1 MRDGGHQ
8 EAPPFARRRSIRV
21 AQSHFCIRR
30 STHASCR
37 DGRVWRTFVAVA
49 SLVWSLSAAGAQDE
63 TEPALRYRVEVSAPS
78 EVKAAVERSLTLT
91 RWQTY
96 PDLTPEFLDLLVAEA
111 KIQARDAI
119 EAAGYFSATVDTE
132 LDRETAPPT
141 VKIRIE
147 PGLPTRVTAVN
158 IDVTGPLLAD
168 VSDGARAIANVRTG
182 WRLPQGA
189 IFQQSAWLTAKEAAV
204 RTLGAERYAAA
215 RIVASEA
222 VIDPETRS
230 ARLSVTLD
238 SGPPFRFGA
247 LVISGLTKYPADIVR
262 NLATFAPGEPYAA
275 EKLDVFVRRLIATGY
290 FASTQVAIE
299 TDPAHADAA
308 PVTVRLI
315 EAPNKKIT
323 TGLGFST
330 DSLYRAQLTYGDV
343 NLNGSGLRFDADLRA
358 EAKIQSALVRFTL
371 PPQVPAY
378 TDSFPISVQQTD
390 IEGLRTKDLM
400 LGWRRQSADPRDQ
413 TAYSTAFYY
422 SQQMPTGAESTQAH
436 ALYFEIGRTWRTV
449 DDLLAPTTG
458 RVFNVQLGA
467 GPPGASTRGFGR
479 GIAQFAWWI
488 PIDRA
493 TQLQL
498 RAEGG
503 AVLVDSRHDV
513 PSPLLFRTG
522 GDTTVRGY
530 AFASLGP
537 REGDATVGGRYYA
550 LASAEI
556 THWLAPAWGLATF
569 VDAGNAADEPRDLK
583 PVYGYGVGVRV
594 RTPIGPFR
602 VDIAYG
608 QESKQVRVHLSIGL
622 TF

>member
-1 MRDGGHQ
+1 MASGGIKQ
-8 EAPPFARRRSIRV
+8 SPSSSRSRSIRV
-21 AQSHFCIRR
+21 AQSHFCIHR
-30 STHASCR
+30 STRASSR
-37 DGRVWRTFVAVA
+37 VGRRWRTFLAVV
-49 SLVWSLSAAGAQDE
+49 SFVCSLSAAGAQEDA
-63 TEPALRYRVEVSAPS
+63 EPALRYRVEVSAPS
-78 EVKAAVERSLTLT
+78 EVKAAVERSITLT

-96 PDLTPEFLDLLVAEA
+96 GDLTPEFLDLLIAEA
-111 KIQARDAI
+111 KMQARNAV
-119 EAAGYFSATVDTE
+119 EAAGYFSATIDADVD
-132 LDRETAPPT
+132 RGTAPPT

-147 PGLPTRVTAVN
+147 PGLPTRVTAVD
-158 IDVTGPLLAD
+158 IEITGALSDDAAD
-168 VSDGARAIANVRTG
+168 AARAKADLAAG

-189 IFQQSAWLTAKEAAV
+189 RFQQSAWLSAKAAAV
-204 RTLGAERYAAA
+204 RSLAAERYAAA
-215 RIVASEA
+215 RIVTSEA
-222 VIDPETRS
+222 AIDPETRS
-230 ARLSVTLD
+230 ARLTMTLD

-247 LVISGLTKYPADIVR
+247 LVISGLEKYSADVVR

-275 EKLDVFVRRLIATGY
+275 EKLDVFVRRLNGTGY
-290 FASTQVAIE
+290 FASAQVAID
-299 TDPAHADAA
+299 TDPARADAA

-323 TGLGFST
+323 TGIGFST
-330 DSLYRAQLTYGDV
+330 DTLYRAQLTYGDV
-343 NLNGSGLRFDADLRA
+343 NLNGNGLRFDAELRA
-358 EAKIQSALVRFTL
+358 EAKIQSAVVRFTL
-371 PPQVPAY
+371 PPRVPAY
-378 TDSFPISVQQTD
+378 NDSFQTSVQRTD
-390 IEGLRTKDLM
+390 IEGLRTNDLM

-413 TAYSTAFYY
+413 TVYSTAFYY
-422 SQQMPTGAESTQAH
+422 SQQKPTSAESTQAH

-449 DDLLAPTTG
+449 DDLLAPTAG
-458 RVFNVQLGA
+458 RVLNVQVGA
-467 GPPGASTRGFGR
+467 GPPGVSTRGFGR

-498 RAEGG
+498 RAEAG
-503 AVLVDSRHDV
+503 AVAVKSRHDV

-556 THWLAPAWGLATF
+556 THWFAPAWGVATF
-569 VDAGNAADEPRDLK
+569 VDAGNAADEPRGLK
-583 PVYGYGVGVRV
+583 PVYGYGVGARV

-608 QESKQVRVHLSIGL
+608 QESKQVRLHLSIGL

>member
-1 MRDGGHQ
+1 
-8 EAPPFARRRSIRV
+8 V
-21 AQSHFCIRR
+21 AQSNFRIRR

-37 DGRVWRTFVAVA
+37 YGRLWRAFFAVA
-49 SLVWSLSAAGAQDE
+49 SLVCSLTAAGAQDE
-63 TEPALRYRVEVSAPS
+63 AEPASRYRVEVSAPS
-78 EVKAAVERSLTLT
+78 EIKAAVERSLTLT

-96 PDLTPEFLDLLVAEA
+96 PDLTPEFLDLLIAEA
-111 KIQARDAI
+111 KIQARDAV

-132 LDRETAPPT
+132 VDRETSPPT

-158 IDVTGPLLAD
+158 IDVTGPVLAD
-168 VSDGARAIANVRTG
+168 ADVGAQMIGRLKSG
-182 WRLPQGA
+182 WSLPEGA
-189 IFQQSAWLTAKEAAV
+189 IFQQSAWLMAKAAV
-204 RTLGAERYAAA
+204 VRALAAERYAGA

-222 VIDPETRS
+222 TIDPETRS

-247 LVISGLTKYPADIVR
+247 LVITGLTKYPEDIVR

-275 EKLDVFVRRLIATGY
+275 EKLNVFVRRLNVTGY
-290 FASTQVAIE
+290 FASAQVAIE

-343 NLNGSGLRFDADLRA
+343 NLNGKGLRFDADLRA

-378 TDSFPISVQQTD
+378 TDSFAASVQHTD

-400 LGWRRQSADPRDQ
+400 LGWRRQTADPRDQ
-413 TAYSTAFYY
+413 TAYSTAFYN
-422 SQQMPTGAESTQAH
+422 SQQTPTGAESTQAH
-436 ALYFEIGRTWRTV
+436 ALYFEIGRTWRSV

-488 PIDRA
+488 PIARE

-556 THWLAPAWGLATF
+556 TRWFAPAWGLAAF
-569 VDAGNAADEPRDLK
+569 VDAGNAADEPRGLK

-602 VDIAYG
+602 VDVAYG
-608 QESKQVRVHLSIGL
+608 QESKQVRLHLSIGL

>member
-1 MRDGGHQ
+1 M
-8 EAPPFARRRSIRV
+8 
-21 AQSHFCIRR
+21 AQSNFRIRR

-37 DGRVWRTFVAVA
+37 YGRLWRAFFAVA
-49 SLVWSLSAAGAQDE
+49 SLVCSLTAAGAQDE
-63 TEPALRYRVEVSAPS
+63 AEPAARYRVEVSAPS
-78 EVKAAVERSLTLT
+78 EIKAAVERSLTLT

-96 PDLTPEFLDLLVAEA
+96 PDLTPEFLDLLIAEA
-111 KIQARDAI
+111 KIQARDAV

-132 LDRETAPPT
+132 VDRETSPPT

-158 IDVTGPLLAD
+158 IDVTGPVLAD
-168 VSDGARAIANVRTG
+168 ADVGAQMIGRLKSG
-182 WRLPQGA
+182 WSLPEGA
-189 IFQQSAWLTAKEAAV
+189 IFQQSAWLMAKAAV
-204 RTLGAERYAAA
+204 VRALAAERYAGA

-222 VIDPETRS
+222 TIDPETRS

-247 LVISGLTKYPADIVR
+247 LVITGLTKYPEDIVR

-275 EKLDVFVRRLIATGY
+275 EKLNVFVRRLNVTGY
-290 FASTQVAIE
+290 FASAQVAIE

-343 NLNGSGLRFDADLRA
+343 NLNGKGLRFDADLRA

-378 TDSFPISVQQTD
+378 TDSFAASVQHTD

-400 LGWRRQSADPRDQ
+400 LGWRRQTADPRDQ
-413 TAYSTAFYY
+413 TAYSTAFYN
-422 SQQMPTGAESTQAH
+422 SQQTPTGAESTQAH
-436 ALYFEIGRTWRTV
+436 ALYFEIGRTWRSV

-488 PIDRA
+488 PIARE

-556 THWLAPAWGLATF
+556 TRWFAPAWGLAAF
-569 VDAGNAADEPRDLK
+569 VDAGNAADEPRGLK

-602 VDIAYG
+602 VDVAYG
-608 QESKQVRVHLSIGL
+608 QESKQVRLHLSIGL

>member
-1 MRDGGHQ
+1 
-8 EAPPFARRRSIRV
+8 V
-21 AQSHFCIRR
+21 AQSPFSIHR
-30 STHASCR
+30 STHAPCR
-37 DGRVWRTFVAVA
+37 DGRLWCTFLAVA
-49 SLVWSLSAAGAQDE
+49 SLVCVLPAAAQDG
-63 TEPALRYRVEVSAPS
+63 TEPALHYRVEVSAPS
-78 EVKAAVERSLTLT
+78 EIKDAVERSLVLT

-96 PDLTPEFLDLLVAEA
+96 TDLTPEFLDLLIAEA
-111 KIQARDAI
+111 KAQARDTV
-119 EAAGYFSATVDTE
+119 EAHGYFSATIETD
-132 LDRETAPPT
+132 LDPGTVPPT
-141 VKIRIE
+141 VKIRID
-147 PGLPTRVTAVN
+147 PGPPTRVTAVN
-158 IDVTGPLLAD
+158 IEVTGPVLTDAD
-168 VSDGARAIANVRTG
+168 FGAQMVGRLESG
-182 WRLPQGA
+182 WSLPEGA
-189 IFQQSAWLTAKEAAV
+189 TFQQSAWLSAKAAV
-204 RTLGAERYAAA
+204 VRALAAERYAGA

-238 SGPPFRFGA
+238 SGPPFRFGT
-247 LVISGLTKYPADIVR
+247 LVISGLTKYSADIVR

-275 EKLDVFVRRLIATGY
+275 EKLDVFVRRLNGTGY
-290 FASTQVAIE
+290 FASAQVAIE
-299 TDPAHADAA
+299 TDPAHAGAA

-330 DSLYRAQLTYGDV
+330 DTLYRAQLTYGDV
-343 NLNGSGLRFDADLRA
+343 NLNGNGLRFDADLRA
-358 EAKIQSALVRFTL
+358 EAKIQSVVVRFTL

-378 TDSFPISVQQTD
+378 TDSFPMSVQRTD

-422 SQQMPTGAESTQAH
+422 SRQMPTGAEPTQAH
-436 ALYFEIGRTWRTV
+436 ALYFEIGRTWRTI

-458 RVFNVQLGA
+458 SVFNVQLGA

-479 GIAQFAWWI
+479 GIAQFAVWL
-488 PIDRA
+488 PIGRT

-503 AVLVDSRHDV
+503 AVLVSARHDV

-530 AFASLGP
+530 AFDSLGP

-556 THWLAPAWGLATF
+556 THWFAPAWGLATF
-569 VDAGNAADEPRDLK
+569 VDAGNAADEPRSLK
-583 PVYGYGVGVRV
+583 PVYGYGVGARV

-608 QESKQVRVHLSIGL
+608 QKTKQVRLHLSIGL

>member
-1 MRDGGHQ
+1 MPAGAAGTSACARWPSLRVSQ
-8 EAPPFARRRSIRV
+8 SPFSI
-21 AQSHFCIRR
+21 HR

-37 DGRVWRTFVAVA
+37 DGRLWRTFLAIAALVC
-49 SLVWSLSAAGAQDE
+49 SLTAAAAQDG

-78 EVKAAVERSLTLT
+78 EIKDAVERSLTLP

-96 PDLTPEFLDLLVAEA
+96 TDLTPEFLDLLIAEA
-111 KIQARDAI
+111 KAQARDAV
-119 EAAGYFSATVDTE
+119 EAHGYFSATIETE
-132 LDRETAPPT
+132 LDRGTAPPT
-141 VKIRIE
+141 VKIRID
-147 PGLPTRVTAVN
+147 PGPPTRVTAVN
-158 IDVTGPLLAD
+158 IDVTGPVRAD
-168 VSDGARAIANVRTG
+168 ADFGPQMVGRLKSGWSLPEGAT
-182 WRLPQGA
+182 
-189 IFQQSAWLTAKEAAV
+189 FQQATWLTAKAAV
-204 RTLGAERYAAA
+204 VRALAAERYAGA

-222 VIDPETRS
+222 VIDPESRS

-247 LVISGLTKYPADIVR
+247 LVISGLSKYPPDIVR
-262 NLATFAPGEPYAA
+262 NLATFTAGEPYAA
-275 EKLDVFVRRLIATGY
+275 EKLDVFVRRLNGTGY
-290 FASTQVAIE
+290 FASAQVAIE

-308 PVTVRLI
+308 PVMVRLI

-343 NLNGSGLRFDADLRA
+343 NLNGNGLRFDADLRA
-358 EAKIQSALVRFTL
+358 EAKIQSTLVRFTL
-371 PPQVPAY
+371 PPQVPTY
-378 TDSFPISVQQTD
+378 TDSFATSVRHTD

-449 DDLLAPTTG
+449 DDLLAPTAG

-467 GPPGASTRGFGR
+467 GAPGVSTRGFGR
-479 GIAQFAWWI
+479 AIGQFAWWI

-503 AVLVDSRHDV
+503 GVLVNSRHDV

-530 AFASLGP
+530 AFESLGP

-556 THWLAPAWGLATF
+556 TRWFAPAWGLATF
-569 VDAGNAADEPRDLK
+569 VDAGNAADEPRGLK

-602 VDIAYG
+602 VDVAYG
-608 QESKQVRVHLSIGL
+608 QETKQVRLHLSIGL

>member
-1 MRDGGHQ
+1 MLL
-8 EAPPFARRRSIRV
+8 
-21 AQSHFCIRR
+21 
-30 STHASCR
+30 
-37 DGRVWRTFVAVA
+37 AVA
-49 SLVWSLSAAGAQDE
+49 SLACSLPATAAQDDAE
-63 TEPALRYRVEVSAPS
+63 TALRYRVEVSAPS

-91 RWQTY
+91 HWQTY
-96 PDLTPEFLDLLVAEA
+96 AELTPEFLDLLIAEA
-111 KIQARDAI
+111 KMQATDAV
-119 EAAGYFSATVDTE
+119 EAAGYFSAPIDAE
-132 LDRETAPPT
+132 LDREAAPPT
-141 VKIRIE
+141 VKINIE

-158 IDVTGPLLAD
+158 LDITGALLAD
-168 VSDGARAIANVRTG
+168 APDAARAIAELKTG
-182 WRLPQGA
+182 WRLPEGA
-189 IFQQSAWLTAKEAAV
+189 IFRQSAWLAAKAAAV
-204 RTLGAERYAAA
+204 RSLAAERYAAA
-215 RIVASEA
+215 RIVTSEA
-222 VIDPETRS
+222 AIDPETRS

-247 LVISGLTKYPADIVR
+247 LAISGLAKYPADIVR

-275 EKLDVFVRRLIATGY
+275 EKLDIFVRRLNATGY
-290 FASTQVAIE
+290 FASAQVAIE
-299 TDPAHADAA
+299 TDPAYADAA

-330 DSLYRAQLTYGDV
+330 DTLYRAQLTYGDV
-343 NLNGSGLRFDADLRA
+343 NADGNGLRFDADLRA
-358 EAKIQSALVRFTL
+358 EAKIQSVVIRFTL
-371 PPQVPAY
+371 PPQIPTY
-378 TDSFPISVQQTD
+378 TDSFPMSVQRTD
-390 IEGLRTKDLM
+390 IEGLRTKDIM

-413 TAYSTAFYY
+413 MAYSTAFYY
-422 SQQMPTGAESTQAH
+422 SQQMPINADYTQAH
-436 ALYFEIGRTWRTV
+436 ALYIEIGRTWRTV

-458 RVFNVQLGA
+458 LVFNVQLGA
-467 GPPGASTRGFGR
+467 GPPGASTRAFGR

-488 PIDRA
+488 PIDRT

-503 AVLVDSRHDV
+503 AVAVNARHDV

-530 AFASLGP
+530 AFDSLGP

-556 THWLAPAWGLATF
+556 THWFAPAWGIATF
-569 VDAGNAADEPRDLK
+569 VDAGNAADEPRGLK
-583 PVYGYGVGVRV
+583 PVYGYGVGARV

-602 VDIAYG
+602 VDVAYG
-608 QESKQVRVHLSIGL
+608 QESKQVRLHLSIGL

>member
-1 MRDGGHQ
+1 MLDGRIRNTR
-8 EAPPFARRRSIRV
+8 PFARCRSIRV
-21 AQSHFCIRR
+21 AQAHFRIHR
-30 STHASCR
+30 STHASCG
-37 DGRVWRTFVAVA
+37 DGHLWRTFLAVA
-49 SLVWSLSAAGAQDE
+49 SLVCSLPAAAVQDE
-63 TEPALRYRVEVSAPS
+63 AEPALRYRVEVSAPS
-78 EVKAAVERSLTLT
+78 EVRAAVERSLTLT
-91 RWQTY
+91 HWQTY
-96 PDLTPEFLDLLVAEA
+96 SDLTPEFLDLLIAEA
-111 KIQARDAI
+111 KMQATDAV
-119 EAAGYFSATVDTE
+119 EAAGYFSATIDAEV
-132 LDRETAPPT
+132 DRETTPPT
-141 VKIRIE
+141 VKIRIQ
-147 PGLPTRVTAVN
+147 PGLPTRITAVN
-158 IDVTGPLLAD
+158 IDLTGPLIAD
-168 VSDGARAIANVRTG
+168 VSDAARAIAELRTG

-189 IFQQSAWLTAKEAAV
+189 IFQQSAWLTAKAAAV
-204 RTLGAERYAAA
+204 RTLAAERYAAA
-215 RIVASEA
+215 RIVMSEA

-230 ARLSVTLD
+230 ARLSITLD

-247 LVISGLTKYPADIVR
+247 LVVSGLTKYSADVVR
-262 NLATFAPGEPYAA
+262 NLATFAPGETYVA
-275 EKLDVFVRRLIATGY
+275 EKLDVFVRRLTGTGY
-290 FASTQVAIE
+290 FASVQVAIE

-330 DSLYRAQLTYGDV
+330 DTLYRAQLTYGDV
-343 NLNGSGLRFDADLRA
+343 NVNGNGLRFDAELRA
-358 EAKIQSALVRFTL
+358 EAKIQSVVVRFTL

-378 TDSFPISVQQTD
+378 TDSFPTSVQHTD

-413 TAYSTAFYY
+413 TAYSTAFYF

-436 ALYFEIGRTWRTV
+436 ALYFEIGRTWRSV

-458 RVFNVQLGA
+458 RVLNVQLGA
-467 GPPGASTRGFGR
+467 GPPGVSTRGFGR
-479 GIAQFAWWI
+479 GVAQFAWWI

-498 RAEGG
+498 RAEAG
-503 AVLVDSRHDV
+503 AVLVNSRHDV

-530 AFASLGP
+530 GFESLGP

-556 THWLAPAWGLATF
+556 TRWLAPAWGLATF
-569 VDAGNAADEPRDLK
+569 VDAGNAADEPRGLK

-608 QESKQVRVHLSIGL
+608 QETKQVRLHLSIGL

>member
-1 MRDGGHQ
+1 MLDGRIRNIR
-8 EAPPFARRRSIRV
+8 PFARCRSIRV
-21 AQSHFCIRR
+21 AQAHFRIRR
-30 STHASCR
+30 STQASYG
-37 DGRVWRTFVAVA
+37 DGHLWRTFLAVA
-49 SLVWSLSAAGAQDE
+49 SLVCSLPAAAVQDE
-63 TEPALRYRVEVSAPS
+63 AEPALRYRVEVSAPS
-78 EVKAAVERSLTLT
+78 EVRAAVERSLTLT
-91 RWQTY
+91 HWQTY
-96 PDLTPEFLDLLVAEA
+96 SDLTPEFLDLLIAEA
-111 KIQARDAI
+111 KMQATDAV
-119 EAAGYFSATVDTE
+119 EAAGYFSATIDAEV
-132 LDRETAPPT
+132 DRETAPPT
-141 VKIRIE
+141 VKIRVQ
-147 PGLPTRVTAVN
+147 PGLPTRITAVN
-158 IDVTGPLLAD
+158 IDLTGPLLAD
-168 VSDGARAIANVRTG
+168 VSDAARAIAELRTG
-182 WRLPQGA
+182 WRLPEGA
-189 IFQQSAWLTAKEAAV
+189 IFQQSAWLTAKAAAV
-204 RTLGAERYAAA
+204 RTLSAERYAAA
-215 RIVASEA
+215 RIVTSEA

-247 LVISGLTKYPADIVR
+247 LVISGLAKYPPDIVR

-275 EKLDVFVRRLIATGY
+275 EKLDVFVRRLNGTGY
-290 FASTQVAIE
+290 FASAQVAIE

-308 PVTVRLI
+308 PVTVRVI

-330 DSLYRAQLTYGDV
+330 DTLYRAQLTYGDV
-343 NLNGSGLRFDADLRA
+343 NANGNGLRFDADLRA
-358 EAKIQSALVRFTL
+358 EAKIQGVVVRFTL

-378 TDSFPISVQQTD
+378 TDSFPMIVQRTD

-422 SQQMPTGAESTQAH
+422 SRQMPSGADATQAR
-436 ALYFEIGRTWRTV
+436 ALYFEIGRTWRTI

-458 RVFNVQLGA
+458 SVFNVQLGA

-488 PIDRA
+488 PIERT

-503 AVLVDSRHDV
+503 AVLVGARHDV

-530 AFASLGP
+530 AFNSLGP

-556 THWLAPAWGLATF
+556 THWFAPAWGLATF
-569 VDAGNAADEPRDLK
+569 VDAGNAADEPRGLK
-583 PVYGYGVGVRV
+583 PVYGYGIGVRV

-608 QESKQVRVHLSIGL
+608 QETKQVRLHLSIGL

>member
-1 MRDGGHQ
+1 MPAGAVGTLVC
-8 EAPPFARRRSIRV
+8 ARGPSLRV
-21 AQSHFCIRR
+21 AQSPFSIHQ

-37 DGRVWRTFVAVA
+37 DGRLWRTFLAVA
-49 SLVWSLSAAGAQDE
+49 SLVCSLPAAAQDG

-78 EVKAAVERSLTLT
+78 EIKDAVERSLTLT

-96 PDLTPEFLDLLVAEA
+96 TDLTPEFLDLLIAEA
-111 KIQARDAI
+111 KAQARDAV
-119 EAAGYFSATVDTE
+119 EAHGYFSATIETE
-132 LDRETAPPT
+132 LDRATAPPT
-141 VKIRIE
+141 VKIRID
-147 PGLPTRVTAVN
+147 PGPPTRVTAVN
-158 IDVTGPLLAD
+158 IDVTGPVLAD
-168 VSDGARAIANVRTG
+168 ADFGAQMVGRLKSG
-182 WRLPQGA
+182 WSLPEGA
-189 IFQQSAWLTAKEAAV
+189 TFRQATWLMAKAAV
-204 RTLGAERYAAA
+204 VRALAAERYAGA

-247 LVISGLTKYPADIVR
+247 LVISGLEKYPPDIVR

-275 EKLDVFVRRLIATGY
+275 EKLDVFVRRLNATGY

-343 NLNGSGLRFDADLRA
+343 NLNGNGLRFDADLRA
-358 EAKIQSALVRFTL
+358 EAKIQSVVVRFTL

-378 TDSFPISVQQTD
+378 TDSFATSVQHTD

-422 SQQMPTGAESTQAH
+422 SQQMPTSAESTQAH

-449 DDLLAPTTG
+449 DDLLAPTAG
-458 RVFNVQLGA
+458 RVLNVQLGA
-467 GPPGASTRGFGR
+467 GAPGVSTRGFIRAIG
-479 GIAQFAWWI
+479 QFAWWI

-503 AVLVDSRHDV
+503 GVLVNSRHDV

-530 AFASLGP
+530 AFESLGP

-556 THWLAPAWGLATF
+556 TRWFAPAWGLATF
-569 VDAGNAADEPRDLK
+569 VDAGNAADEPRGLK

-608 QESKQVRVHLSIGL
+608 QETKQVRLHLSIGL

>member
-1 MRDGGHQ
+1 MTQ
-8 EAPPFARRRSIRV
+8 SPFSIN
-21 AQSHFCIRR
+21 R
-30 STHASCR
+30 STLASCR
-37 DGRVWRTFVAVA
+37 DGRLWRTFLAVA
-49 SLVWSLSAAGAQDE
+49 ALVCSSPAAAAQDE
-63 TEPALRYRVEVSAPS
+63 GEPALRYRIEVSAPS
-78 EVKAAVERSLTLT
+78 EIKRAVERNLTLT

-96 PDLTPEFLDLLVAEA
+96 PDLTPEFLDLLIAEA
-111 KIQARDAI
+111 KLQARDAV

-132 LDRETAPPT
+132 VDRETDPPT

-147 PGLPTRVTAVN
+147 PGPPTRVTAVN
-158 IDVTGPLLAD
+158 IDITGPLLAD
-168 VSDGARAIANVRTG
+168 ASGTARTIADIRSG
-182 WRLPQGA
+182 WSLPEGA
-189 IFQQSAWLTAKEAAV
+189 IFQQSAWLTAKAAAV
-204 RTLGAERYAAA
+204 RTVTAERYAAA

-247 LVISGLTKYPADIVR
+247 LVISGLEKYPPDIVH
-262 NLATFAPGEPYAA
+262 NLTTFTPGESYAA
-275 EKLDVFVRRLIATGY
+275 EKLDVFVRRLNGTGY
-290 FASTQVAIE
+290 FATAQVAIE

-308 PVTVRLI
+308 AVSVRLI

-330 DSLYRAQLTYGDV
+330 DTLYRAQLTYTDV
-343 NLNGSGLRFDADLRA
+343 NLNGNALRFDADLRA
-358 EAKIQSALVRFTL
+358 EAKIQSAVVRFTL
-371 PPQVPAY
+371 PPRVPAY
-378 TDSFPISVQQTD
+378 TDSFPMSVQHTD

-400 LGWRRQSADPRDQ
+400 LGWRRQSSDPRNQ

-422 SQQMPTGAESTQAH
+422 SQQMPIAAEPTQAH
-436 ALYFEIGRTWRTV
+436 ALYLEIGRTWRTI

-458 RVFNVQLGA
+458 QVFNVQLGA
-467 GPPGASTRGFGR
+467 GPPGISTRGFGR
-479 GIAQFAWWI
+479 GIGQFAWWI
-488 PIDRA
+488 PLDRA

-503 AVLVDSRHDV
+503 AVLVNSRHDV

-530 AFASLGP
+530 AFESLGP

-550 LASAEI
+550 LTSAEI
-556 THWLAPAWGLATF
+556 THWFAPAWGLATF

-608 QESKQVRVHLSIGL
+608 QETKQVRLHLSIGL

>member
-1 MRDGGHQ
+1 MLL
-8 EAPPFARRRSIRV
+8 
-21 AQSHFCIRR
+21 
-30 STHASCR
+30 
-37 DGRVWRTFVAVA
+37 AVA
-49 SLVWSLSAAGAQDE
+49 SLACSLPATAAQDE
-63 TEPALRYRVEVSAPS
+63 AETVLRYRVEVSAPS

-96 PDLTPEFLDLLVAEA
+96 AELTPEFLDLLIAEA
-111 KIQARDAI
+111 KMQASDAV
-119 EAAGYFSATVDTE
+119 EAAGYFSATIDAK

-147 PGLPTRVTAVN
+147 PGLPTRVTAVDLD
-158 IDVTGPLLAD
+158 IAGALLDDAANA
-168 VSDGARAIANVRTG
+168 ARAIAELKTG
-182 WRLPQGA
+182 WRLPEGA
-189 IFQQSAWLTAKEAAV
+189 IFRQSAWLTAKAAV
-204 RTLGAERYAAA
+204 VRSLAAERYAAA
-215 RIVASEA
+215 RIVTSEA
-222 VIDPETRS
+222 AIDPETRS

-247 LVISGLTKYPADIVR
+247 LVISGLAKYPADIVR

-275 EKLDVFVRRLIATGY
+275 EKLDVFVRRLNATGY
-290 FASTQVAIE
+290 FASAQVAIV

-330 DSLYRAQLTYGDV
+330 DTLYRAQLTYGDV
-343 NLNGSGLRFDADLRA
+343 NANGNGLRFDADLRA
-358 EAKIQSALVRFTL
+358 EAKIQSAVVRFTL

-378 TDSFPISVQQTD
+378 TDSFPMSVQRTD

-422 SQQMPTGAESTQAH
+422 SRQMPINAESTQAH

-458 RVFNVQLGA
+458 WVFNVQLGA
-467 GPPGASTRGFGR
+467 GPPAASTRAFGR
-479 GIAQFAWWI
+479 GVAQFAWWI
-488 PIDRA
+488 PFDRA

-503 AVLVDSRHDV
+503 AVAVNARHDV

-530 AFASLGP
+530 AFDSLGP

-556 THWLAPAWGLATF
+556 IHWFAPAWGLATF
-569 VDAGNAADEPRDLK
+569 VDAGNAADEPRGLK
-583 PVYGYGVGVRV
+583 PVYGYGVGARV

-602 VDIAYG
+602 VDVAYG
-608 QESKQVRVHLSIGL
+608 QETKQVRLHLSIGL
-622 TF
+622 AF

>member
-1 MRDGGHQ
+1 M
-8 EAPPFARRRSIRV
+8 
-21 AQSHFCIRR
+21 
-30 STHASCR
+30 
-37 DGRVWRTFVAVA
+37 
-49 SLVWSLSAAGAQDE
+49 SAAGAQDE

-78 EVKAAVERSLTLT
+78 EIKAAVERSLTLT

-96 PDLTPEFLDLLVAEA
+96 PDLTPEFLDLLIAEA
-111 KIQARDAI
+111 KIQARDAV
-119 EAAGYFSATVDTE
+119 EAAGYFSATIDTE
-132 LDRETAPPT
+132 LDRGTAPPT

-147 PGLPTRVTAVN
+147 PGPPTRVTAVN
-158 IDVTGPLLAD
+158 IDVTGPVLAD
-168 VSDGARAIANVRTG
+168 ADFGAQMIGRLKSG
-182 WRLPQGA
+182 WSLPEGA
-189 IFQQSAWLTAKEAAV
+189 IFQQSAWVMAKAAV
-204 RTLGAERYAAA
+204 VRALAAERYAGA

-275 EKLDVFVRRLIATGY
+275 EKLDVFVRRLNATGY
-290 FASTQVAIE
+290 FASAQVAIE

-343 NLNGSGLRFDADLRA
+343 NLDGNGLRFDADLLA
-358 EAKIQSALVRFTL
+358 DTKIQRVAVRFTQ
-371 PPQVPAY
+371 PPRLPAY
-378 TDSFPISVQQTD
+378 TDSFPLSVQRTD
-390 IEGLRTKDLM
+390 IEGLRTRDLM

-413 TAYSTAFYY
+413 TAYSTGFYY
-422 SQQMPTGAESTQAH
+422 SQQMPSGAESTQAH
-436 ALYFEIGRTWRTV
+436 ALYLEIGRTWRSV

-467 GPPGASTRGFGR
+467 GLPGASTREFGR

-488 PIDRA
+488 PLAREM
-493 TQLQL
+493 QLQL

-503 AVLVDSRHDV
+503 AVLVNARHDV

-530 AFASLGP
+530 AFESLGP

-556 THWLAPAWGLATF
+556 TRWLAPAWGLATF
-569 VDAGNAADEPRDLK
+569 VDAGNAADEPRGLK

-602 VDIAYG
+602 VDVAYG
-608 QESKQVRVHLSIGL
+608 QESKQVRLHLSIGL

>member
-1 MRDGGHQ
+1 MLDGRIRNIR
-8 EAPPFARRRSIRV
+8 PFARCRSIRV
-21 AQSHFCIRR
+21 AQAHFRIRR
-30 STHASCR
+30 STQASYG
-37 DGRVWRTFVAVA
+37 DGHLWRTFLAVA
-49 SLVWSLSAAGAQDE
+49 SLVCSVPAAAVQDE
-63 TEPALRYRVEVSAPS
+63 AEPALRYRVEVSAPS
-78 EVKAAVERSLTLT
+78 EVRAAVERSLTLT
-91 RWQTY
+91 HWQAY
-96 PDLTPEFLDLLVAEA
+96 SDLTPEFLDLLIAEA
-111 KIQARDAI
+111 KMQATDAV
-119 EAAGYFSATVDTE
+119 EAAGYFSATIDAEV
-132 LDRETAPPT
+132 DRETAPPT
-141 VKIRIE
+141 VKIRIQ
-147 PGLPTRVTAVN
+147 PGLPTRITAVN
-158 IDVTGPLLAD
+158 IDLTGPLLAD
-168 VSDGARAIANVRTG
+168 VSAAARAIAELRTG

-189 IFQQSAWLTAKEAAV
+189 IFQQSAWLTAKAAAV
-204 RTLGAERYAAA
+204 RTLSAERYAAA
-215 RIVASEA
+215 RIVTSEA

-230 ARLSVTLD
+230 ARLSITLD

-247 LVISGLTKYPADIVR
+247 LVISGLKKYPEEIVR

-275 EKLDVFVRRLIATGY
+275 EKLDVFVRRLNGTGY

-299 TDPAHADAA
+299 TDPVHADSA

-315 EAPNKKIT
+315 EAPNKKIS

-330 DSLYRAQLTYGDV
+330 DTLYRAQLTYGDV
-343 NLNGSGLRFDADLRA
+343 NVNGNGLRFDADLRA
-358 EAKIQSALVRFTL
+358 EAKIQSVVVRFTL

-378 TDSFPISVQQTD
+378 TDSFPMSVQRTD

-400 LGWRRQSADPRDQ
+400 LGWQRQSADPRDQ

-422 SQQMPTGAESTQAH
+422 SRQMPTGAEPTQAH
-436 ALYFEIGRTWRTV
+436 ALYFEIGRTWRTI

-458 RVFNVQLGA
+458 SVFNVQLGA
-467 GPPGASTRGFGR
+467 GPPGASTRVFGR
-479 GIAQFAWWI
+479 GIAQFAWWL
-488 PIDRA
+488 PIDRT

-530 AFASLGP
+530 AFDSLGP
-537 REGDATVGGRYYA
+537 REGNATVGGRYYA

-569 VDAGNAADEPRDLK
+569 VDAGNAADEPRGLK

-602 VDIAYG
+602 IDIAYG
-608 QESKQVRVHLSIGL
+608 QETKQVRLHLSIGL

>member
-1 MRDGGHQ
+1 MR
-8 EAPPFARRRSIRV
+8 
-21 AQSHFCIRR
+21 
-30 STHASCR
+30 R
-37 DGRVWRTFVAVA
+37 DGRLWRTFFALA
-49 SLVWSLSAAGAQDE
+49 SLVCGLPATAQDGAL
-63 TEPALRYRVEVSAPS
+63 PAPRYRVEVSAPS
-78 EVKAAVERSLTLT
+78 EIKSAVERSLTLT
-91 RWQTY
+91 HWQTY
-96 PDLTPEFLDLLVAEA
+96 PDLTPEFLDLLIAEA
-111 KIQARDAI
+111 KAQARDAV
-119 EAAGYFSATVDTE
+119 EAHGYFSATIETE

-147 PGLPTRVTAVN
+147 PGPPTRVTAVN

-168 VSDGARAIANVRTG
+168 ADFGAQMVGRLKSG
-182 WRLPQGA
+182 WNLPEGA
-189 IFQQSAWLTAKEAAV
+189 TFQQAAWLSAKSAAV
-204 RTLGAERYAAA
+204 RALAAERYAGA

-222 VIDPETRS
+222 LIDPETRS

-238 SGPPFRFGA
+238 SGPPFRFGT
-247 LVISGLTKYPADIVR
+247 LVISGLTKYPQGIVR

-275 EKLDVFVRRLIATGY
+275 EKLDVFVRRLNATGY
-290 FASTQVAIE
+290 FASAQVAIE

-308 PVTVRLI
+308 PVMVRLI

-323 TGLGFST
+323 TGVGFST

-343 NLNGSGLRFDADLRA
+343 NLNGNGLRFDADLRA
-358 EAKIQSALVRFTL
+358 EAKIQNVLVRFTL

-378 TDSFPISVQQTD
+378 TDSFATSVQHTE

-413 TAYSTAFYY
+413 TTYSTGFYY
-422 SQQMPTGAESTQAH
+422 SRQMPSGAESTQAH

-449 DDLLAPTTG
+449 DDLLAPTSG

-467 GPPGASTRGFGR
+467 GPPGVSTRGFGR
-479 GIAQFAWWI
+479 GITQFAWWI
-488 PIDRA
+488 PIDRT

-498 RAEGG
+498 RAEAG

-513 PSPLLFRTG
+513 PGPLLFRTG

-530 AFASLGP
+530 AFDSLGP

-556 THWLAPAWGLATF
+556 THWLAPVWGLATF
-569 VDAGNAADEPRDLK
+569 VDAGNAADEPRGLK

-602 VDIAYG
+602 VDVAYG
-608 QESKQVRVHLSIGL
+608 QETKQVRLHLSIGL